1 MQKKRKLV
9 AALACR
15 NNGSRL
21 FGKPLQNLDV
31 NKGIKIIDNL
41 IECIKSIEEI
51 DNIVLGIAEGVEND
65 IFKEIAM
72 QKKIDFIIGDETDV
86 LGRLIKCAEKVNAT
100 DVFRITSENPFLYF
114 QSVKKLWKEFLDY
127 NIDAIFQDEIVDG
140 CGFEIITLAAL
151 KESHLKGEKKNG

>member
-72 QKKIDFIIGDETDV
+72 QKKNRF
-86 LGRLIKCAEKVNAT
+86 
-100 DVFRITSENPFLYF
+100 
-114 QSVKKLWKEFLDY
+114 Y
-127 NIDAIFQDEIVDG
+127 NR
-140 CGFEIITLAAL
+140 
-151 KESHLKGEKKNG
+151 

>member
-41 IECIKSIEEI
+41 IECIK
-51 DNIVLGIAEGVEND
+51 
-65 IFKEIAM
+65 
-72 QKKIDFIIGDETDV
+72 FI
-86 LGRLIKCAEKVNAT
+86 VNAK
-100 DVFRITSENPFLYF
+100 
-114 QSVKKLWKEFLDY
+114 VK
-127 NIDAIFQDEIVDG
+127 
-140 CGFEIITLAAL
+140 TRT
-151 KESHLKGEKKNG
+151 